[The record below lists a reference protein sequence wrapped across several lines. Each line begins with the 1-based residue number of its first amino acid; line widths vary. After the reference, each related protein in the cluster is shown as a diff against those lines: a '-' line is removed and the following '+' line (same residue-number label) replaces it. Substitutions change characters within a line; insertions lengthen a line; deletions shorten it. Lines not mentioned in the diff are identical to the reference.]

1 MIEHAPLKSNSSNEG
16 SHVELGN
23 RERSATEDSQVRPT
37 RRRTGSSGD
46 IDLPHGLDESRGG
59 GGGDGPA
66 LTFGGNAVAALRSA
80 MLPRHDSAGPRDTA
94 GSSVTNSSRVF
105 RTVSTA
111 SSPRI
116 NPDTVDAAAVQ
127 SFDKRPTSTVE
138 HLHAKAGAMARRLNL
153 GGGSGGRGSSATVDM
168 SLRAAR
174 SAQAAQ
180 VTLNKLEE
188 KKRKAGG
195 GGGEGDGKGSFG
207 MQRDRTDERTKQHH
221 RFADARAHSKARA
234 RTDVKGQTEVKGKVI
249 TKGNAEGASFADARQ
264 ETTPL
269 PPPPP
274 PPPVVAAPAVDSTI
288 SDKPATSRVSA
299 AEQSEELVQGSRDGR
314 AKGTAV
320 AKSATVVAQAATE
333 AKARAV
339 AGAKSAAAAQARRQ
353 KAEEDAAAAEK
364 RRQKLAAVHAAEERR
379 RTLGEGD
386 RERERARLLKRTE
399 TDAAKKARDLKDR
412 MKMERRPK
420 VVTSNAA
427 TAATASPVLATGKQE
442 ERVACMDK
450 EQRDMKAAGAGAG
463 AAVPDKKQQNGFAK
477 KGNKGRQQP
486 PSSVSSPSG
495 IWGAPTAPPE
505 SSTATQQSADSSSGR
520 SVPTINKAR
529 ESVQQSSSGR
539 SASSTASKVRE
550 AAGPYLSSRDASS
563 TANKSRE
570 SVEASSSFRSAPSS
584 TTSNKAREPVD
595 LSSSGRNIPGVRKAH
610 ARTAAPPMEPSAATG
625 SVPAPTKAGSSN
637 AAAPGTGSAAGS
649 NGIASS
655 VTKRPLGGSV
665 SKQRQ
670 SYTPPKKTSG
680 VDAVNRPPP
689 PSYTPPQ
696 PTSAAQKKSLKC
708 TAADPMM
715 STIPTTPVASG
726 PTDEDS
732 TAATTTAA
740 VVTNS
745 FTTAATTTTKLTDKD
760 QPPDIDIPYASVVS
774 ADTDVAMT
782 LDAAP
787 TPLSQHERDENVL
800 RAHLASWRF
809 CFHEAA
815 ALLTPVLGVGNVE
828 TPNGGVCETVGREVK
843 VDLGTASTGPG
854 LAATGFLVAPS
865 EEIDLQSEVNTGLT
879 SREAKP
885 LIVFFMYIMRFSS
898 RSR

>member
-1 MIEHAPLKSNSSNEG
+1 MLAPASRSPAVVTVQTRKSHDPGTAPKMSQHAPLKSNSSNEG

-116 NPDTVDAAAVQ
+116 NPDT
-127 SFDKRPTSTVE
+127 
-138 HLHAKAGAMARRLNL
+138 AGAMARRLNL

-221 RFADARAHSKARA
+221 RFADARAHGKARA
-234 RTDVKGQTEVKGKVI
+234 RTDVKGQTEVKGKVV

-264 ETTPL
+264 ETTPP

-412 MKMERRPK
+412 MRMEWRPK

-486 PSSVSSPSG
+486 PSS
-495 IWGAPTAPPE
+495 
-505 SSTATQQSADSSSGR
+505 
-520 SVPTINKAR
+520 AR

-715 STIPTTPVASG
+715 STIPTTPVGSG

-828 TPNGGVCETVGREVK
+828 TPNGGWGGGGGGETGGEK
-843 VDLGTASTGPG
+843 KGAGGGT
-854 LAATGFLVAPS
+854 
-865 EEIDLQSEVNTGLT
+865 
-879 SREAKP
+879 EAG
-885 LIVFFMYIMRFSS
+885 
-898 RSR
+898 